1 MPAAEKYSEMGETV
15 AGLGVFVNSLR
26 QKTDSLEPYLKQL
39 NDIDMQ
45 VAELE
50 GVVAALDRHTSSLEG
65 RFKKLVTPEQ
75 DAWD

>member
-1 MPAAEKYSEMGETV
+1 MGPCAKDE
-15 AGLGVFVNSLR
+15 SLA
-26 QKTDSLEPYLKQL
+26 PYLKQL

-65 RFKKLVTPEQ
+65 GVVGSIDPSVRFVGPFNWSVCWSTRPFVFLHTKR
-75 DAWD
+75 